1 MDFKEKSR
9 KFQEIMGIF
18 LKQNWKRLL
27 IWLLAAVVCGYCA
40 YMTDHLAHY
49 GLPGETTRVFFHA
62 CEHADHT
69 CRKET
74 EVLSPG
80 QSMEQS
86 FTAMGNLV
94 GSCAEVYLEVVS
106 PEETLDG
113 ALQIQ
118 LRSLDRDVSLATVEA
133 EPGELSEEGLA
144 TFILPEAVITQSGQK
159 YCLTVTNCSD
169 TDIILRV
176 NRSIQSGTLTRDTQ
190 TVAGSL
196 NFGFLRTSL
205 YVPSGLLKLMMLVT
219 ILTVLAGLAL
229 VLFGNVKEHILY
241 LVLAAGFGIVMLF
254 DLTPLYG
261 FDMKFQFDSTYVL
274 SNELLGMEG
283 AVSAPSTVDPHQSV
297 VHYYRRGCDDYTHY
311 QFYSNDSVSDNYT
324 DMAAAL
330 RNLRLDRQEDRE
342 LVLAE
347 SAQGFIS
354 GQLPIMYLPQ
364 AIGFAAARRLD
375 LGFLPMVQCGRLA
388 AYAVFVLLVFFA
400 IRAMPFGKRFLL
412 ILALTPTVLVQTVSL
427 TRDAAILGMCFFL
440 IGKGMQVAYGERKP
454 SVWNWMLIILVSA
467 LLAPCKSIYLPVSF
481 FWLLAIYRRYI
492 WNQKANWPGVVLRVV
507 IFSVPILLV
516 MSAFSDVSI
525 LGMLSNVFRQLALP
539 ISVQPAQPAQA
550 AQAAQ
555 AAETVAA
562 VQTAAPQVYTLSYVL
577 SHFPQA
583 LMAFVNTLR
592 QQLGSLLVNGI
603 QLFAIDLGSSDTI
616 TVLVLLLL
624 FIEGCHTGENRETLG
639 RGERYF
645 ALLVFIGVFLLT
657 TLASLQWTNTG
668 SFTIVGMQ
676 GRYLTPVFPLLGIFL
691 MNNRL
696 VRIQGN
702 TQTFVKAA
710 CCIYPAVCLM
720 NMYLWTVLR

>member
-9 KFQEIMGIF
+9 KFLEIMGIF

-40 YMTDHLAHY
+40 YMTDYLAHY
-49 GLPGETTRVFFHA
+49 GLPGETTREFFHA

-94 GSCAEVYLEVVS
+94 GSCAEIYLEVVS
-106 PEETLDG
+106 PEGTLDG

-118 LRSLDRDVSLATVEA
+118 LRSLDRDVSLAAVEA
-133 EPGELSEEGLA
+133 EPGELSEEGLV

-176 NRSIQSGTLTRDTQ
+176 NRSIQSGTLTQDTQ
-190 TVAGSL
+190 MVAGSL

-205 YVPSGLLKLMMLVT
+205 YEPSGLLRLMMLVT
-219 ILTVLAGLAL
+219 ILMVLAGLAL

-283 AVSAPSTVDPHQSV
+283 AVSAPSTADPDQNV
-297 VHYYRRGCDDYTHY
+297 VHYYRRACDDYTHY

-324 DMAAAL
+324 DVAAAMK
-330 RNLRLDRQEDRE
+330 NLRLDTDEDRE

-354 GQLPIMYLPQ
+354 NQLAILYLPQ
-364 AIGFAAARRLD
+364 ALGFAAARLLD

-427 TRDAAILGMCFFL
+427 TRDATILGMCFFL
-440 IGKGMQVAYGERKP
+440 IGKGMQAAYGERKP
-454 SVWNWMLIILVSA
+454 SVWNWTLIILVSA

-481 FWLLAIYRRYI
+481 FWLLVIYRRYI
-492 WNQKANWPGVVLRVV
+492 RDQKVNWPGVALRVV
-507 IFSVPILLV
+507 GFSMPILF
-516 MSAFSDVSI
+516 MIAAYSDVSI
-525 LGMLSNVFRQLALP
+525 LGMLSSIFRQFALP
-539 ISVQPAQPAQA
+539 ASAQTQTAE
-550 AQAAQ
+550 

-562 VQTAAPQVYTLSYVL
+562 VQAAAPQVYTIAYIF
-577 SHFPQA
+577 SHLPQT
-583 LMAFVNTLR
+583 LMVFVNTLR

-624 FIEGCHTGENRETLG
+624 FIEGCHTGENRESLG
-639 RGERYF
+639 KAERYF

-657 TLASLQWTNTG
+657 TLAALQWTNTG
-668 SFTIVGMQ
+668 SFTIEGMQ

-720 NMYLWTVLR
+720 NLYLWTVLC

>member
-1 MDFKEKSR
+1 MDFKDKRRIFPEFLKN
-9 KFQEIMGIF
+9 F

-27 IWLLAAVVCGYCA
+27 IWFLVALVCGYCA
-40 YMTDHLAHY
+40 YMTNHLACY
-49 GLPGETTRVFFHA
+49 GLPGETKPVFFHA
-62 CEHADHT
+62 CVHADHT
-69 CRKET
+69 CRREPEK
-74 EVLSPG
+74 LRPG
-80 QSMEQS
+80 QSVEQT

-94 GSCAEVYLEVVS
+94 GSCAEVYLEIGS
-106 PEETLDG
+106 QEGTLDG
-113 ALQIQ
+113 KLQVQ
-118 LRSLDRDVSLATVEA
+118 LHSLDQDGLLTTAEA
-133 EPGELSEEGLA
+133 EPGELTEKWRA
-144 TFILPEAVITQSGQK
+144 AFVLPEPVIIQSGRK
-159 YCLTVTNCSD
+159 YCLTVTNLSD
-169 TDIILRV
+169 TDILLGV
-176 NRSIQSGTLTRDTQ
+176 NRSVQSGKLTRDGQ
-190 TVAGSL
+190 TLEGSL

-205 YVPSGLLKLMMLVT
+205 YEPSGLLRLMMLVT

-283 AVSAPSTVDPHQSV
+283 AVSAPSTADPDQNV
-297 VHYYRRGCDDYTHY
+297 VHYYRRACDDYTHY
-311 QFYSNDSVSDNYT
+311 QFYRNDTVSDNYT

-330 RNLRLDRQEDRE
+330 RNLRLDTEEDRT
-342 LVLAE
+342 LILAE
-347 SAQGFIS
+347 SGLGFIS
-354 GQLPIMYLPQ
+354 NQLTILYLPQ
-364 AIGFAAARRLD
+364 ALGFAVARLLD

-427 TRDAAILGMCFFL
+427 TRDATILGMCFFL
-440 IGKGMQVAYGERKP
+440 IGKGMQAAYGERKP
-454 SVWNWMLIILVSA
+454 SVWNWALIILVSA

-481 FWLLAIYRRYI
+481 FWLLVIYRRYI
-492 WNQKANWPGVVLRVV
+492 RDQKVNWPGVALRVV
-507 IFSVPILLV
+507 GFSVPILF
-516 MSAFSDVSI
+516 MIATCFDVSI
-525 LGMLSNVFRQLALP
+525 LGMLSSIFRQFALP
-539 ISVQPAQPAQA
+539 ASAQTQTAE
-550 AQAAQ
+550 

-562 VQTAAPQVYTLSYVL
+562 VQAAAPQVYTIAYIF
-577 SHFPQA
+577 SHLPQT
-583 LMAFVNTLR
+583 LMVFVNTLR

-624 FIEGCHTGENRETLG
+624 FIEGCHTGENRESLG
-639 RGERYF
+639 KAERYF

-657 TLASLQWTNTG
+657 TLAALQWTNTG
-668 SFTIVGMQ
+668 SFTIEGMQ

-720 NMYLWTVLR
+720 NLYLWTVLC